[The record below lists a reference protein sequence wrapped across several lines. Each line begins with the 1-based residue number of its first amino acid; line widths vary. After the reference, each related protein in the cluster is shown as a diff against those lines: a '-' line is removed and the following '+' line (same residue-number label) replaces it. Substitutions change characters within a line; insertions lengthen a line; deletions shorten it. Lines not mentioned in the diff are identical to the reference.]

1 VPQPNVELVRRLV
14 DAFNRDDIDTV
25 LAAFD
30 EGCEIHE
37 PPQMPDSP
45 PTGYRGHRGIREWMG
60 NLREVGGVSFEL
72 LTATANGDT
81 LLCDLGSRAQGRGS
95 ELPIEWK
102 TFAVFSVCEG
112 KIARVRVF
120 LDRAE
125 ALEAAG
131 LSE

>member
-1 VPQPNVELVRRLV
+1 MSQPNVELVRRLV

-45 PTGYRGHRGIREWMG
+45 PRGYRGHSGIREWMG

-72 LTATANGDT
+72 LTATPNGNT
-81 LLCDLGSRAQGRGS
+81 LLCDLGSRGQGRGS
-95 ELPIEWK
+95 ELPIEW
-102 TFAVFSVCEG
+102 TTYALFYVRQG
-112 KIARVRVF
+112 RIARVRVF

-131 LSE
+131 LSK